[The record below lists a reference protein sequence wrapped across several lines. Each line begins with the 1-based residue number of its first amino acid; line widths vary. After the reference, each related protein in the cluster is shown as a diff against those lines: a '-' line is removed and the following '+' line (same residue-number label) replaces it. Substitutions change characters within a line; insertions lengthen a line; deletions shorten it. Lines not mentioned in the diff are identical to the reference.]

1 MNVWETMKT
10 GDKHDWS
17 RACFHEESL
26 GKIYAKDLELFW
38 NRQLVHEFDR
48 LKVLITLEQV
58 NTSVVER
65 RRILMSKTSING
77 ADGEANW
84 PGVVN
89 FHCFILSDD

>member
-38 NRQLVHEFDR
+38 NRQLVHELDR

-58 NTSVVER
+58 NTSVVEKKKN
-65 RRILMSKTSING
+65 LN
-77 ADGEANW
+77 EQ
-84 PGVVN
+84 N
-89 FHCFILSDD
+89 FDQWCRWCG